1 MEEALEIL
9 WTYARRQAIDCNG
22 KVVIPTINQ
31 SIAAIRLIIRLEGAR
46 KNNEKKVKSKAREN
60 LELGMWMNSKA
71 RENLELGHRREE
83 RKVIR
88 EERKV
93 INVADYTSFEEEE
106 EEEEDVSPFAPFL
119 WTDDQDDQLSLA
131 HEEQLSKEVPLAHE
145 EESPYEGIPCEN
157 ELPTYPSSTNFT
169 STTPLPSLV
178 PITETPYHQQLK
190 SCAKKYFS
198 KYMITQPFSNGK
210 CQPTTYCK
218 RPYIAIDR
226 PYDGFPTKKQHP
238 TLHYFSI
245 GITQADLLSN
255 VRPPPKSLIHQG
267 AIYCVFMEDC
277 ALG

>member
-46 KNNEKKVKSKAREN
+46 KNNEKKVKSKA
-60 LELGMWMNSKA
+60 S
-71 RENLELGHRREE
+71 ENLELGHRREE
-83 RKVIR
+83 QKVMK
-88 EERKV
+88 EERRV

-106 EEEEDVSPFAPFL
+106 EEEDVSPFAPFL
-119 WTDDQDDQLSLA
+119 LDEDDWSCSADNQLPKETPLSTIHYSL
-131 HEEQLSKEVPLAHE
+131 
-145 EESPYEGIPCEN
+145 
-157 ELPTYPSSTNFT
+157 STQK
-169 STTPLPSLV
+169 LPSLV
-178 PITETPYHQQLK
+178 PVAETPYHQQLK

-210 CQPTTYCK
+210 CQPTTSCK

-245 GITQADLLSN
+245 GITQAELLSN
-255 VRPPPKSLIHQG
+255 VRPPPKSLELVRQINSRKT
-267 AIYCVFMEDC
+267 IV
-277 ALG
+277 

>member
-46 KNNEKKVKSKAREN
+46 KNNEKKVKSKA
-60 LELGMWMNSKA
+60 S
-71 RENLELGHRREE
+71 ENLELGHRREE
-83 RKVIR
+83 QKVMK
-88 EERKV
+88 EERRV

-106 EEEEDVSPFAPFL
+106 EEEDVSPFAPFL
-119 WTDDQDDQLSLA
+119 LDEDDWSCSADNQLPKETPLSTIHYSL
-131 HEEQLSKEVPLAHE
+131 
-145 EESPYEGIPCEN
+145 
-157 ELPTYPSSTNFT
+157 STQK
-169 STTPLPSLV
+169 LPSLV
-178 PITETPYHQQLK
+178 PVAETPYHQQLK

-210 CQPTTYCK
+210 CQPTTSFK

-226 PYDGFPTKKQHP
+226 PYDGFPTKKQRP

-245 GITQADLLSN
+245 GITQAELLSN
-255 VRPPPKSLIHQG
+255 VRPPPKSLKLVRQINSRKT
-267 AIYCVFMEDC
+267 IV
-277 ALG
+277 

>member
-46 KNNEKKVKSKAREN
+46 KNNEKKVKSKASEN
-60 LELGMWMNSKA
+60 LELGMWVNSKA
-71 RENLELGHRREE
+71 SENLALGHRREE
-83 RKVIR
+83 RKVMK
-88 EERKV
+88 EERRT
-93 INVADYTSFEEEE
+93 INVADYAPFE

-119 WTDDQDDQLSLA
+119 LDEDDWSCSADNQLPKETPLSTIHYSL
-131 HEEQLSKEVPLAHE
+131 
-145 EESPYEGIPCEN
+145 
-157 ELPTYPSSTNFT
+157 STQK
-169 STTPLPSLV
+169 LPSLIPV
-178 PITETPYHQQLK
+178 AETPYHQQLK

-210 CQPTTYCK
+210 CQPTTSCK

-255 VRPPPKSLIHQG
+255 VRPPPKSFEL
-267 AIYCVFMEDC
+267 VRDC
-277 ALG
+277 AFG

>member
-46 KNNEKKVKSKAREN
+46 KNNEKKVKSKASEN
-60 LELGMWMNSKA
+60 LA
-71 RENLELGHRREE
+71 LGHRREE
-83 RKVIR
+83 QKVIR
-88 EERKV
+88 EERRV

-106 EEEEDVSPFAPFL
+106 EEEDVSPFAPFL
-119 WTDDQDDQLSLA
+119 LDEDDWSCSADNQLPKETPLSTIHYSL
-131 HEEQLSKEVPLAHE
+131 
-145 EESPYEGIPCEN
+145 
-157 ELPTYPSSTNFT
+157 STQK
-169 STTPLPSLV
+169 LPSLIPV
-178 PITETPYHQQLK
+178 AETPYHQQLK

-210 CQPTTYCK
+210 CQPTTSCK

-226 PYDGFPTKKQHP
+226 PYDGFPTKKQRP

-245 GITQADLLSN
+245 GIAQAELLSN
-255 VRPPPKSLIHQG
+255 VRPPPKSFELVRQINSRKT
-267 AIYCVFMEDC
+267 IV
-277 ALG
+277 